1 MSQLNRILFTLFLT
15 AGIPSAAYSQS
26 SDGLAVANPLSKEL
40 LESKIK
46 GSYGFLSNREPVL
59 NQGEYAIV
67 EKFLPFLDEDP
78 DFALEMIEGLTAN
91 NPSLTASF
99 DFVLGNLYYQSDRKE
114 DALRS
119 YQKALVKYPDYMRA
133 WRSLGWLS
141 LYEGDYDYALEAFG
155 KAIKLGD
162 TEPDTFG
169 QIGYCYYIR
178 EDHISALSAYSQAM
192 LYDPSNP
199 DWLRGNLASLI
210 ALGNYPSAIVI
221 LESLTRTQPEK
232 KEYWRTLANL
242 YIRMDQFVKAAACME
257 FLRISTDF
265 TEEEYDMLG
274 RVYLNMASYD
284 LAGEVYLDMIAKGLT
299 PDGDSLLV
307 CIDALFDGNFQELAV
322 GLLQEFR
329 SDVSTLPRENQAIL
343 LLCSSKQAELVN
355 DLAEAERLL
364 VKGLEIGERK
374 GDILVRLGLIQY
386 QSGRSDKSL
395 ETLALAES
403 YAVSRINSM
412 IAQGQILMSSQS
424 YIAAARKFEI
434 AIAEGAGDR
443 ALNLYQN
450 CMHAAR
456 KRELDQISLTSGT
469 LK

>member
-1 MSQLNRILFTLFLT
+1 MSQLNRILIILFLT
-15 AGIPSAAYSQS
+15 AGISSAVYSQS

-46 GSYGFLSNREPVL
+46 ASYGFLSNREPAL

-67 EKFLPFLDEDP
+67 EKFLPFLEEDS

-119 YQKALVKYPDYMRA
+119 YQKALDKYPDYMRA
-133 WRSLGWLS
+133 WRSIGWLS

-169 QIGYCYYIR
+169 QIGYCYYLR

-232 KEYWRTLANL
+232 KNTGELWR
-242 YIRMDQFVKAAACME
+242 I
-257 FLRISTDF
+257 F
-265 TEEEYDMLG
+265 TSEWTSLPK
-274 RVYLNMASYD
+274 LLPAWSSCASPPTSPKKNMICS
-284 LAGEVYLDMIAKGLT
+284 
-299 PDGDSLLV
+299 
-307 CIDALFDGNFQELAV
+307 V
-322 GLLQEFR
+322 GF
-329 SDVSTLPRENQAIL
+329 I
-343 LLCSSKQAELVN
+343 
-355 DLAEAERLL
+355 
-364 VKGLEIGERK
+364 
-374 GDILVRLGLIQY
+374 
-386 QSGRSDKSL
+386 
-395 ETLALAES
+395 
-403 YAVSRINSM
+403 
-412 IAQGQILMSSQS
+412 
-424 YIAAARKFEI
+424 
-434 AIAEGAGDR
+434 
-443 ALNLYQN
+443 
-450 CMHAAR
+450 
-456 KRELDQISLTSGT
+456 
-469 LK
+469 